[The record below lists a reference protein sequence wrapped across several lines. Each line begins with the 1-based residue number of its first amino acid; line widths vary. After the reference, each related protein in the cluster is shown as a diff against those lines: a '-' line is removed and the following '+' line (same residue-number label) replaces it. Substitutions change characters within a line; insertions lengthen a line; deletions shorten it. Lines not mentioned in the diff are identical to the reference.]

1 MKLPE
6 LLSNAAAACIILGA
20 GGLAGAVEFGA
31 GYITSTA
38 LLLIGVLLA
47 IWATKEDGSY
57 YRNRSYSTNHT
68 HNTHNAHNSGIANLI
83 RRQNASQSKKH

>member
-47 IWATKEDGSY
+47 IWAIKEDGSY
-57 YRNRSYSTNHT
+57 YRNRSHSANRA
-68 HNTHNAHNSGIANLI
+68 HNAHNSIMANPL

>member
-6 LLSNAAAACIILGA
+6 LLSNAAASCIILGA

-38 LLLIGVLLA
+38 LLLIGILLA
-47 IWATKEDGSY
+47 IWAIKEDGSY
-57 YRNRSYSTNHT
+57 YRSRSHHTDTASRT
-68 HNTHNAHNSGIANLI
+68 HNTNRASLL